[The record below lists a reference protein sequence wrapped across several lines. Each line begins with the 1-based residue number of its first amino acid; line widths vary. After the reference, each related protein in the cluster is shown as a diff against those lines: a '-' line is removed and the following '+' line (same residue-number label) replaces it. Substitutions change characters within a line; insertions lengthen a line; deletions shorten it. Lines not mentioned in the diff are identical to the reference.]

1 MSEQQVERFRIYSH
15 VTKSKW
21 LHVEDALDI
30 GKVRLFAGDY
40 QKGQGAKA
48 VAWHYLDLADARV
61 LLSDLAWGKPVDYA
75 EFKGTANGGRAVSRV
90 LKVKT
95 NGDKVWFGL
104 ENGPGQVIGQGA
116 VKPAGKPDAAVNVPL
131 TTWEARR
138 LALEVLAH
146 LDAWTVITF
155 KTRVLAQNS

>member
-30 GKVRLFAGDY
+30 LKIRLFAGDY

-75 EFKGTANGGRAVSRV
+75 EFKGTANGGQAVSRV

-95 NGDKVWFGL
+95 NGDKVWFAL

-116 VKPAGKPDAAVNVPL
+116 VKPAGKPDAVVNVPL

-155 KTRVLAQNS
+155 RERVLAQNS

>member
-1 MSEQQVERFRIYSH
+1 MSEQAERYRIYSH
-15 VTKSKW
+15 VTRSKW

-40 QKGQGAKA
+40 VKGQGAKA
-48 VAWHYLDLADARV
+48 TVIHYLDIEDARV
-61 LLSDLAWGKPVDYA
+61 LLNDLAWGKSVEYA
-75 EFKGTANGGRAVSRV
+75 EFKGTANGGQAVSRV

-95 NGDKVWFGL
+95 NGDKVWFAL

-116 VKPAGKPDAAVNVPL
+116 VKPAGKPDAVVNVPL

-155 KTRVLAQNS
+155 RERVLAQNS